1 MTVRRNEGEK
11 PLKEEEETKM
21 IGIKSR
27 GGGLGPRY
35 EYIGI
40 AGVSYI

>member
-1 MTVRRNEGEK
+1 MKRNEEEK

-21 IGIKSR
+21 IGIKS
-27 GGGLGPRY
+27 GGALGPRE

-40 AGVSYI
+40 AGVSHM